1 MQFIS
6 SAVVEEAPGR
16 DCATLGSDPVIFGV
30 DIARFGDDHS
40 TLAIRCGRD
49 AKTRPWKRWHGAD
62 TMTVAGDIDLEAQL
76 YKPDAIFVR
85 SEESRVGKECVSTGR
100 SRWPPHH
107 EKIKHNQHNTL
118 QRQSKT

>member
-62 TMTVAGDIDLEAQL
+62 TMTVAGDIALEAQI
-76 YKPDAIFVR
+76 YKPDAIFVD
-85 SEESRVGKECVSTGR
+85 VGAMGAGGIDRLRQIGVANVDRKSTR
-100 SRWPPHH
+100 LNDS
-107 EKIKHNQHNTL
+107 N
-118 QRQSKT
+118 

>member
-6 SAVVEEAPGR
+6 SAVVEEAQGR

-30 DIARFGDDHS
+30 DIARFGDDLS

-62 TMTVAGDIDLEAQL
+62 TMTVAGDIALAAQL
-76 YKPDAIFVR
+76 R
-85 SEESRVGKECVSTGR
+85 SEERRVGKECVSTCR
-100 SRWPPHH
+100 SRWSPCH
-107 EKIKHNQHNTL
+107 
-118 QRQSKT
+118 